1 MKIIA
6 KTIEGKEFIYSAT
19 SARKVSERSANKIC
33 DIVNQYKFLLDTSKN
48 EKWFIY
54 EIDKYDI
61 AYDYAQV
68 QSFTIRNG
76 IVTARNY

>member
-6 KTIEGKEFIYSAT
+6 KTIEGKEFFYNAK

-33 DIVNQYKFLLDTSKN
+33 NIVNQYKFLLDTSKN
-48 EKWFIY
+48 EKWHIY
-54 EIDKYDI
+54 DIDKYDI
-61 AYDYAQV
+61 AFEYAQF